1 MVAGAGGSADPPI
14 LYLVPYLTDPAVRR
28 RLRMLRAG
36 GARRVVAAGFRRS
49 TAPVADIDG
58 VPVVDL
64 GRTEDGRLGRRA
76 VSVAAA
82 LLGVR
87 GWGRRI
93 EPPSVVLARSLEAL
107 VLARAYR
114 SRFAP
119 RAPLV
124 YETLDIH
131 RALLGDGVAS
141 VALRALE
148 ARALAD
154 CSLLVTSSPGFVREY
169 FDRFHHG
176 VPPVLLAENK
186 MLASEVGP
194 VGPVGP
200 VGLVG
205 PEGPAVGRPPGPP
218 WTIGWFGLLR
228 CTRSLELL
236 GALCRA
242 FPGRVRVE
250 VRGRVAASMGDRLEV
265 VASATPGMTYHG
277 PYDRGTDLARIYSQV
292 HYSWTADFSESG
304 ANSDWLLPNRLYEAG
319 PSHCVP
325 LASATVETGRWLAAR
340 GAGVLLSEPWETSL
354 PQWFGSVTP
363 QSYGSDHEAVSRIP
377 RGDFVDTD
385 TDAAAFVERL
395 TSMAVAR

>member
-1 MVAGAGGSADPPI
+1 MVAGAGGSADPSI

-28 RLRMLRAG
+28 RLRMVRAG

-87 GWGRRI
+87 VWGRRI

-131 RALLGDGVAS
+131 RALLGDGVGS

-154 CSLLVTSSPGFVREY
+154 CSLLVTSSTGFVREY
-169 FDRFHHG
+169 FDRFHRG

-186 MLASEVGP
+186 MLASELGP
-194 VGPVGP
+194 VGP
-200 VGLVG
+200 
-205 PEGPAVGRPPGPP
+205 AVRRPPGPP

-236 GALCRA
+236 SALCRA
-242 FPGRVRVE
+242 YPGRVRVE
-250 VRGRVAASMGDRLEV
+250 IRGRAAASMGDRLET

-340 GAGVLLSEPWETSL
+340 GAGVLLGEPWETTL

-363 QSYGSDHEAVSRIP
+363 RSYGADHGAVSRIP
-377 RGDFVDTD
+377 HGDFVDTD
-385 TDAAAFVERL
+385 ADATVFVERL
-395 TSMAVAR
+395 TSAAAAR